1 MIYTHHNCA
10 RSTTV
15 HDVEGRRQINHVMS
29 VDTETGEV
37 TRVHQPIR
45 SNGRGEIDT
54 YTERF
59 RSIYPIF
66 AGERVPQLFH
76 CYGRLQD

>member
-10 RSTTV
+10 ARTTV
-15 HDVEGRRQINHVMS
+15 HDVESRRQINHVMS

-37 TRVHQPIR
+37 TRICQPIR
-45 SNGRGEIDT
+45 PNHLGEADT

-66 AGERVPQLFH
+66 AGSHLPQLFH
-76 CYGRLQD
+76 CYGRLKD